1 MTRDEINEFCETVVP
16 SEAVVVPDGLDD
28 AFIGVALDE
37 DPTRAV
43 YSIEKCI
50 EILSKEM
57 KPDEAEEYFWVN
69 VAGSRGEGY
78 PIFISTPEE
87 TY

>member
-1 MTRDEINEFCETVVP
+1 MP
-16 SEAVVVPDGLDD
+16 SEEVIVPDDLDE
-28 AFIGVALDE
+28 ACIGVALDE

-43 YSIEKCI
+43 YSIERCI
-50 EILSKEM
+50 QILAKEM

-69 VAGSRGEGY
+69 VAGARGDGY

>member
-16 SEAVVVPDGLDD
+16 SEDVIVPDGLDG

-43 YSIEKCI
+43 YSIERCI
-50 EILSKEM
+50 QILSKEM

>member
-16 SEAVVVPDGLDD
+16 SEEVIVPDDLDE

-43 YSIEKCI
+43 YSIEICI
-50 EILSKEM
+50 QILSK
-57 KPDEAEEYFWVN
+57 
-69 VAGSRGEGY
+69 
-78 PIFISTPEE
+78 
-87 TY
+87 

>member
-1 MTRDEINEFCETVVP
+1 MTREEINDFCETVVP
-16 SEAVVVPDGLDD
+16 SEDVIVPDDLDD
-28 AFIGVALDE
+28 AFIGVALEE

-43 YSIEKCI
+43 YSIERCI
-50 EILSKEM
+50 RILCKEM
-57 KPDEAEEYFWVN
+57 KPDEAEEYFWIN
-69 VAGSRGEGY
+69 VAGARGEGY

>member
-16 SEAVVVPDGLDD
+16 SEEVIVPDDLDA

-43 YSIEKCI
+43 YSIERCI
-50 EILSKEM
+50 QILSKEM

-69 VAGSRGEGY
+69 VAGARGDGY

>member
-1 MTRDEINEFCETVVP
+1 
-16 SEAVVVPDGLDD
+16 
-28 AFIGVALDE
+28 
-37 DPTRAV
+37 
-43 YSIEKCI
+43 
-50 EILSKEM
+50 M
-57 KPDEAEEYFWVN
+57 KTDEAEEYFWVN